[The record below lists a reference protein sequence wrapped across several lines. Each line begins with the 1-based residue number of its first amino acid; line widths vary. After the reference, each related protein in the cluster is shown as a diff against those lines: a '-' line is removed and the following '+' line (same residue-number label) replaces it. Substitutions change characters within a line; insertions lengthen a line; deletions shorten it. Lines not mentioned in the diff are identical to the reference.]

1 MIRSFRAAAVVLTA
15 LVFPLTVSAQ
25 SKLLRFPDIHGQQ
38 VVFVH
43 AGDLYRV
50 SAEGGEAVRLTSHP
64 GQELYPKF
72 SPDGAWIAFSAE
84 YSGTRQVHVMPT
96 AGGEPRQLTWYTD
109 VGPMPPRGGTD
120 YRVLDWTPDGT
131 HILVRANRNPT
142 GERDGRPYRV
152 PFAGGMETPLAIPE
166 IGSGMLSPD
175 GTKLVYTPIDR
186 DFRTWKRYRGGRAQ
200 DVWVYDLTADR
211 SIRLT
216 DHRATDHQPMWVGD
230 TVYFL
235 SDRDYHLDL
244 YAIAPA
250 GGEPRRLTDFGED
263 ILWPSA
269 GPDRIVFEKG
279 GGLWRFDPAS
289 GESQEIPVRLTG
301 DFPEARPR
309 WIKAAGFVESY
320 DLSPGGERAVFGA
333 RGEVFTL
340 PAKDGE
346 PRNLSRSPDAREH
359 SVAWSPDG
367 RWIAY
372 LSDAS
377 GEYELYLRAQ
387 DGSGEPRRITR
398 DGDVWRFAPK
408 WSPDSR
414 LLAYADKK
422 QRLRVVDLDGRT
434 REVDS
439 SRQQD
444 LTSYTWSPDSR
455 FLAYVKTGA
464 SRNTSIWVHDLE
476 RGQSSQLTPDETS
489 EFDPVFDPKGRWL
502 YFVSNRDYNLSFSGY
517 EFNFHYTN
525 PQRLYAAALAAD
537 GPALFQPKSD
547 EAKPAAAPEKSGAG
561 GSSEKPSGKNGQASN
576 GEAGPVRV
584 RIDVD
589 GFNARVQALKAP
601 PGNYTGLAAT
611 GEGVFFAASE
621 GGGNGGVT
629 LRFLAT
635 EGDKPADVA
644 GGVTGYALS
653 ADRKKLLVRQGGNFH
668 IVDAKADAKLDAG
681 TLALDG
687 WELRIE
693 PRREWRQLFVDGW
706 RILRDWFYEPDMHG
720 QDWDAIRAKYEPLLA
735 HVNSRAD
742 LDYLFG
748 EIAGEAN
755 AGHVYVESGD
765 QVRVERKAG
774 GLLGAEIAA
783 DPSGYFRIARIFPT
797 SASDLAAR
805 SPLAEPGVRAR
816 AGEFIVS
823 VDGVSTRE
831 VQNFY
836 QLLDNKAGKVVTLG
850 INDTPSESGARRE
863 RVRTLGS
870 ETALRYADWVARN
883 RALVETLSGGRIG
896 YIHVPNTA
904 VEGSRELFKGLVAYG
919 HMDALIIDD
928 RYNGGGFI
936 PDRMIE
942 WLSRQPL
949 NYWTRRGLEPTPT
962 PLLHHR
968 GPKAMLINGMS
979 SSGGDALPYYFRKL
993 GLGPLIGTRTWGGL
1007 IGISGNPRLA
1017 DNGAILAATFR
1028 FLDTEGNWAVENEG
1042 VAPDIE
1048 VIDRPE
1054 RIAAGEDPSIE
1065 KAVEVL
1071 LAELD
1076 RQPPTPV
1083 TAPPPPSVFPPAD
1096 H

>member
-1 MIRSFRAAAVVLTA
+1 MLLDAVMSWSLLHGVEGHRSGCRERITESGEPRASGTDVAVVRDDVGTTGPASTGRHDHPHTCRGRGPATLAVGFLSGEAAMIRSFRAAAVVLTA

-444 LTSYTWSPDSR
+444 LTSYTWS
-455 FLAYVKTGA
+455 
-464 SRNTSIWVHDLE
+464 
-476 RGQSSQLTPDETS
+476 
-489 EFDPVFDPKGRWL
+489 
-502 YFVSNRDYNLSFSGY
+502 
-517 EFNFHYTN
+517 
-525 PQRLYAAALAAD
+525 
-537 GPALFQPKSD
+537 
-547 EAKPAAAPEKSGAG
+547 
-561 GSSEKPSGKNGQASN
+561 
-576 GEAGPVRV
+576 
-584 RIDVD
+584 
-589 GFNARVQALKAP
+589 
-601 PGNYTGLAAT
+601 
-611 GEGVFFAASE
+611 
-621 GGGNGGVT
+621 
-629 LRFLAT
+629 
-635 EGDKPADVA
+635 
-644 GGVTGYALS
+644 
-653 ADRKKLLVRQGGNFH
+653 
-668 IVDAKADAKLDAG
+668 
-681 TLALDG
+681 
-687 WELRIE
+687 
-693 PRREWRQLFVDGW
+693 
-706 RILRDWFYEPDMHG
+706 
-720 QDWDAIRAKYEPLLA
+720 
-735 HVNSRAD
+735 
-742 LDYLFG
+742 
-748 EIAGEAN
+748 
-755 AGHVYVESGD
+755 
-765 QVRVERKAG
+765 
-774 GLLGAEIAA
+774 
-783 DPSGYFRIARIFPT
+783 
-797 SASDLAAR
+797 
-805 SPLAEPGVRAR
+805 
-816 AGEFIVS
+816 
-823 VDGVSTRE
+823 
-831 VQNFY
+831 
-836 QLLDNKAGKVVTLG
+836 
-850 INDTPSESGARRE
+850 
-863 RVRTLGS
+863 
-870 ETALRYADWVARN
+870 
-883 RALVETLSGGRIG
+883 
-896 YIHVPNTA
+896 
-904 VEGSRELFKGLVAYG
+904 
-919 HMDALIIDD
+919 
-928 RYNGGGFI
+928 
-936 PDRMIE
+936 
-942 WLSRQPL
+942 
-949 NYWTRRGLEPTPT
+949 
-962 PLLHHR
+962 
-968 GPKAMLINGMS
+968 
-979 SSGGDALPYYFRKL
+979 
-993 GLGPLIGTRTWGGL
+993 
-1007 IGISGNPRLA
+1007 
-1017 DNGAILAATFR
+1017 
-1028 FLDTEGNWAVENEG
+1028 
-1042 VAPDIE
+1042 
-1048 VIDRPE
+1048 
-1054 RIAAGEDPSIE
+1054 
-1065 KAVEVL
+1065 
-1071 LAELD
+1071 
-1076 RQPPTPV
+1076 
-1083 TAPPPPSVFPPAD
+1083 
-1096 H
+1096 